1 MATSRDLT
9 QGPVWRA
16 LAAVSAPM
24 TLGILAVFSVG
35 IVDAIFLG
43 MIGQTE
49 LAAVGFIY
57 PVTIAVTSLSV
68 GLSAGANAALSQ
80 SIGRG
85 DEEIATTRKGIHAT
99 GLATILSVLAALAF
113 WFFDRPLF
121 ALLGAEAEVL
131 DAVLEYTPVWA
142 LSFPFL
148 VSMMV
153 VNAIFRAH
161 GDGTTA
167 AAVMVLAAVLNVA
180 LDPLLIF
187 GWGPVPALGIEGAAW
202 ATFAGRVAALAL
214 ALWIAWRRGLL
225 ETCAQPLKDLA
236 GSVREIGQVGA
247 PAAFSNAINPAG
259 LAMVTAAVAT
269 VGDAAVAG
277 FGAASRVQSLILVP
291 LFALSAGIGPVVGQ
305 NWGAD
310 RKDRARLALKQSWA
324 FCLGFGLLAAL
335 VVTIFA
341 EPIAALLAAGEESQG
356 YAVLYLRIISWSL
369 FGYGVLVVTNAA
381 MNARSKA
388 LYSMGLGIARTFVL
402 FLPLAWVGVWTFG
415 YVGILVAA
423 VIANA
428 AIALASVIAARAT
441 ELLATDNALI
451 AAPARKLPGAREA
464 LPAE

>member
-1 MATSRDLT
+1 MAVTRDLT
-9 QGPVWRA
+9 EGPVWRA

-43 MIGQTE
+43 MIGRTE

-57 PVTIAVTSLSV
+57 PVTVAVTSLSV

-80 SIGRG
+80 SLGRK
-85 DEEIATTRKGIHAT
+85 DEVAATRRKGIHAT
-99 GLATILSVLAALAF
+99 LLATVLSLIVGAA
-113 WFFDRPLF
+113 FFLLDAPLF
-121 ALLGAEAEVL
+121 RLLGASGEVL
-131 DAVLEYTPVWA
+131 DAVVLYTPIWS

-167 AAVMVLAAVLNVA
+167 AGVMVLSAVVNVA
-180 LDPLLIF
+180 LDPVLIF
-187 GWGPVPALGIEGAAW
+187 GWGPIPGLGMAGAAW
-202 ATFAGRVAALAL
+202 ATLAGRVAALAL
-214 ALWIAWRRGLL
+214 ALGIAWRRGLL
-225 ETCAQPLKDLA
+225 DTCRSPLKDFGA
-236 GSVREIGQVGA
+236 SAREIAGVGG

-305 NWGAD
+305 NWGAG
-310 RKDRARLALKQSWA
+310 KQDRARTALKQSWL
-324 FCLGFGLLAAL
+324 FCAGFGLLAAT
-335 VVTIFA
+335 VVTVFA
-341 EPIAALLAAGEESQG
+341 HPIADLLAAGEESRL
-356 YAVLYLRIISWSL
+356 YAILYLRVISWSL
-369 FGYGVLVVTNAA
+369 FGYGVLVVANAA

-388 LYSMGLGIARTFVL
+388 RWSMMLGILRTFGL
-402 FLPLAWVGVWTFG
+402 FLPLAWMGVWAFG
-415 YVGILVAA
+415 YPGILAAA
-423 VIANA
+423 VVANVTIVWA
-428 AIALASVIAARAT
+428 AAVAARAT
-441 ELLATDNALI
+441 GLLRTD
-451 AAPARKLPGAREA
+451 AAPIRV
-464 LPAE
+464 PAERALAVLPKPAS